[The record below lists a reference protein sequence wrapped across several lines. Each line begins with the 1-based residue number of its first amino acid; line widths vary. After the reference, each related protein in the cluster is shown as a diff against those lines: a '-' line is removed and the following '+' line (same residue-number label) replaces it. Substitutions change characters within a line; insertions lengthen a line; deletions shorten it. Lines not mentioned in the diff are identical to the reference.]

1 MHRSLPEFGVTDFQ
15 QQADIY
21 CRYNEASDTL
31 THTAIRRAS
40 QALCGAVANRAELE
54 QAIIRTME
62 PEQLQN
68 RQILDQHINN
78 GPIDLRFLATRDD
91 EGHRF
96 IAFTVLCTSLGN
108 GPFTVTVVG
117 KRWNVSMTEVR
128 CLAARSIFASRIRS
142 LIVFKQDEEGLTE
155 SERNG
160 LGITDEEWY
169 MNNPRFP
176 QGFP

>member
-1 MHRSLPEFGVTDFQ
+1 MDRSLPEFRVTDFQ

-21 CRYNEASDTL
+21 CRYNEALDTI

-40 QALCGAVANRAELE
+40 QALCGVVANRAELE

-62 PEQLQN
+62 PEKLEN

-78 GPIDLRFLATRDD
+78 GPIDLRLLETRDD
-91 EGHRF
+91 KGHRF

-117 KRWNVSMTEVR
+117 KRWNVNMTEVR
-128 CLAARSIFASRIRS
+128 FLTWSSIFTARTRS
-142 LIVFKQDEEGLTE
+142 LSFMQ
-155 SERNG
+155 
-160 LGITDEEWY
+160 IT
-169 MNNPRFP
+169 
-176 QGFP
+176 G